1 MIYSGDKDEN
11 LEKSIKKVV
20 EKWGGPFEIDYEKNW
35 KKIIKKWKGKI
46 LHLTM
51 YGLQMQNVMN
61 EIKKCKKDLLV
72 LIGSQHVPGEVYHLS
87 DWNVSVTNQ
96 PHSEVAAL
104 AVFLDRFFEGKELKK
119 DFENK
124 KIKIIPQ
131 EHGKKVLKVLDHYDK
146 TGLVIRKLEKEG
158 KIKVINKRPL
168 TIISLKEAPHDS
180 LGNHP

>member
-1 MIYSGDKDEN
+1 LGHRRIRDQRISSHCALVARAFGVNGITYSGDKDEN

-20 EKWGGPFEIDYEKNW
+20 ENWGGNFKIKYEKNW
-35 KKIIKKWKGKI
+35 KKIIKKWKGKTV
-46 LHLTM
+46 HLTM
-51 YGLQMQNVMN
+51 YGLPILDVMN
-61 EIKKCKKDLLV
+61 EIKRCKEDLLV

-87 DWNVSVTNQ
+87 EWNIAVTNQ

-104 AVFLDRFFEGKELKK
+104 TIFLDRFFEGKELKK

-131 EHGKKVLKVLDHYDK
+131 EHGKK
-146 TGLVIRKLEKEG
+146 T
-158 KIKVINKRPL
+158 
-168 TIISLKEAPHDS
+168 ISLKEAPHGS